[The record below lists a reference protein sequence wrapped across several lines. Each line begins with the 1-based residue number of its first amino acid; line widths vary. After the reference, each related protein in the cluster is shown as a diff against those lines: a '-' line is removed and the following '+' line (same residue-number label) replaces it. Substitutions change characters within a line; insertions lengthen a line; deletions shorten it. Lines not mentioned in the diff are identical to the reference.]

1 MKIRRY
7 ALSLVA
13 ATALAVG
20 VLTAP
25 VAQAYELTV
34 EGDVC
39 TITYT
44 PADTLLLEQSVG
56 ESIDNV
62 YSSLLA
68 DLPGVSMDDLSLL
81 ADHMGQNLFSGEAWT
96 VASFADSPAAETAA
110 RVNAT
115 AVAAGFHDNEIFTS
129 LQLVTVASFAL
140 IVIWVY
146 MPSEG
151 NGYAVEPVVYTKDE
165 AREALVGM
173 ATTGL
178 FDEAISD
185 ASEPGVRHIER
196 MMEMLENSTMIFRAP
211 LLECVG
217 EDPVTPVDPG
227 PGDEVPTPGGD
238 NRGGSLSS
246 FGSS

>member
-1 MKIRRY
+1 M
-7 ALSLVA
+7 
-13 ATALAVG
+13 TA
-20 VLTAP
+20 AP

-44 PADTLLLEQSVG
+44 PADTLLLEQAIN
-56 ESIDNV
+56 ESDEQIA
-62 YSSLLA
+62 SSLLA

-81 ADHMGQNLFSGEAWT
+81 VNHVGQNLLFSEDLT

-110 RVNAT
+110 RVNAA
-115 AVAAGFHDNEIFTS
+115 AVAAGFHENEIFTS
-129 LQLVTVASFAL
+129 LQLLRGVFFAL
-140 IVIWVY
+140 IFMWVY
-146 MPSEG
+146 MPSEDG
-151 NGYAVEPVVYTKDE
+151 DYVVEPVVYTKDE

-196 MMEMLENSTMIFRAP
+196 TMEMLENSTMIFRAP

-217 EDPVTPVDPG
+217 EDPATPVDPG